1 MLPAVIYWMF
11 TGRIQYSEK
20 EEIMARG
27 KVKWFNA
34 KKGYGF
40 IATDEGKEI
49 FVHYNE
55 IQSDGFRTLEE
66 GEDVEFEINTGPKG
80 DHATKVVKL

>member
-1 MLPAVIYWMF
+1 
-11 TGRIQYSEK
+11 
-20 EEIMARG
+20 MARG

-40 IATDEGKEI
+40 ISTSEGKDV

-55 IQSDGFRTLEE
+55 IQTDGFRTLDE
-66 GEDVEFEINTGPKG
+66 GDEVEFEVNTGPKG
-80 DHATKVVKL
+80 DHATNVVKV

>member
-1 MLPAVIYWMF
+1 
-11 TGRIQYSEK
+11 
-20 EEIMARG
+20 MARG

-40 IATDEGKEI
+40 ISTNEGQDV

-55 IQSDGFRTLEE
+55 IKSEGFKTLDE
-66 GEDVEFEINTGPKG
+66 GQEVEFEINSGPKG
-80 DHATKVVKL
+80 DHAVNVKKV

>member
-1 MLPAVIYWMF
+1 
-11 TGRIQYSEK
+11 
-20 EEIMARG
+20 MAKG

-40 IATDEGKEI
+40 IATDEGKEV

-66 GEDVEFEINTGPKG
+66 GVDVEFEINTGPKG
-80 DHATKVVKL
+80 DHATNVVTL

>member
-1 MLPAVIYWMF
+1 
-11 TGRIQYSEK
+11 
-20 EEIMARG
+20 MARG

-40 IATDEGKEI
+40 ISTSEGKDV

-55 IQSDGFRTLEE
+55 VKSEGFKTLDE
-66 GEDVEFEINTGPKG
+66 GQEVEFEINSGPKG
-80 DHATKVVKL
+80 DHAVNVKKV

>member
-1 MLPAVIYWMF
+1 MLPAVIYWIF
-11 TGRIQYSEK
+11 TGRIQRSEK

-55 IQSDGFRTLEE
+55 IQTDGFRTLEE

-80 DHATKVVKL
+80 DHAIKVVKL